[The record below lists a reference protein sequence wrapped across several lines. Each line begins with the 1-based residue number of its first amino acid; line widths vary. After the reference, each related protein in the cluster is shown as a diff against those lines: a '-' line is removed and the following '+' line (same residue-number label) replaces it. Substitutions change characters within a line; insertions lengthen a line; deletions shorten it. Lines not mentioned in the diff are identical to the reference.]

1 MSSHN
6 PFLCEPTRVASIL
19 VPGVFGQP
27 YIELANAYV
36 INQDDP
42 VSRNYH
48 RHKFIKLP
56 PEVYPPTWES
66 RNDVEQTIIAAAL
79 AQSQT
84 ELVRAKQDKSSSYSR
99 LSCKYYRRYY
109 KKENGVNLSNDD
121 IYHCLPV
128 AQPLYKA
135 DIRKDRVINKAGQG
149 QAWN

>member
-1 MSSHN
+1 MYYMISAMSSHN

-99 LSCKYYRRYY
+99 LSTEGITR
-109 KKENGVNLSNDD
+109 KKMELTFLMMRSITV
-121 IYHCLPV
+121 CL
-128 AQPLYKA
+128 QHSLCT
-135 DIRKDRVINKAGQG
+135 RLT
-149 QAWN
+149 